1 MLCFP
6 NSDHVMVLQGI
17 CLLFLHTLCIHMP
30 CINVHRTHIW
40 EKQFS
45 RVASRGLIFV
55 IIIAL
60 LSSYALF
67 SQFRPRDV
75 LQGICLLFL
84 HKLCIHMLCINV
96 HRTHIWEK
104 QFSRV
109 PSRSLKGNKTYKL
122 KRSIDILSELTLSL
136 RRTFKAAVFAAVCQY
151 QHSLV
156 FVVSHGSILVKTQRR
171 AYFLVSH

>member
-1 MLCFP
+1 MCGGEF
-6 NSDHVMVLQGI
+6 QK
-17 CLLFLHTLCIHMP
+17 
-30 CINVHRTHIW
+30 HRTDF
-40 EKQFS
+40 KGPVTNQVF
-45 RVASRGLIFV
+45 IFILV
-55 IIIAL
+55 IRIDL

-84 HKLCIHMLCINV
+84 HKLCRVHMPCMHV

-109 PSRSLKGNKTYKL
+109 PSRGLKGNKTYKL
-122 KRSIDILSELTLSL
+122 KRSIAILFELTLSL
-136 RRTFKAAVFAAVCQY
+136 RRTFKATVFAAVCQY

-156 FVVSHGSILVKTQRR
+156 FIVSHGSILVKTQRR

>member
-67 SQFRPRDV
+67 SQFRPGDV

-109 PSRSLKGNKTYKL
+109 PSRGLKGNKTYKL
-122 KRSIDILSELTLSL
+122 KRSIAILFELTLSL
-136 RRTFKAAVFAAVCQY
+136 RRTFKATVFAAVCQY

>member
-6 NSDHVMVLQGI
+6 NSDHVMVLQGV
-17 CLLFLHTLCIHMP
+17 CLLFLHTLCIHIP

-55 IIIAL
+55 TIIAL

-96 HRTHIWEK
+96 HRTNIWEK

-109 PSRSLKGNKTYKL
+109 PSRGLKGNKTYKL

>member
-109 PSRSLKGNKTYKL
+109 PSRGLQGNKTYKL

-136 RRTFKAAVFAAVCQY
+136 RRTFKTAVFAAVCQY

-156 FVVSHGSILVKTQRR
+156 FVVSHGSIPVKTQRR

>member
-60 LSSYALF
+60 LSSYTLF

-104 QFSRV
+104 QFSRG
-109 PSRSLKGNKTYKL
+109 PSRGLKGNKTYKL

-136 RRTFKAAVFAAVCQY
+136 RRTFKATVFAAVCQY

>member
-1 MLCFP
+1 MCGGEF
-6 NSDHVMVLQGI
+6 QK
-17 CLLFLHTLCIHMP
+17 
-30 CINVHRTHIW
+30 HRTDF
-40 EKQFS
+40 KGPVTNQVF
-45 RVASRGLIFV
+45 IFILV
-55 IIIAL
+55 IRIDH

-109 PSRSLKGNKTYKL
+109 PSRGLKGNKTYKL

-136 RRTFKAAVFAAVCQY
+136 RRTFKATVFAAVCQY
-151 QHSLV
+151 QHSFV